1 MAIDPKSLTI
11 DYRTLLKNTS
21 ISDRVELTKSQSG
34 QQLLSTLTPSQISD
48 LFPDYYKRSNP
59 DVSGFI
65 EATARRY
72 RQTAPGAPKGVGP
85 GQEYTGKAGEAGR
98 TTDVSG
104 LGGVGISERRGRTGT
119 AQAIDP
125 VEQKLKGLGVQLPSE
140 SEALGGEQPAGGVL
154 GQLIQRGESRG
165 YNDYNRGNAGDK
177 GPAIDFSQYT
187 LKEVM
192 QMQGQ
197 GKVFAVGK
205 YQIIPDTMRNIVNSN
220 YDLNE
225 KFTPELQERLYRE
238 GLIKNKRPE
247 IYNYL
252 TGKSD
257 NLEAAQKAMA
267 NEWAA
272 VGHPDFGGRSRY
284 QGQAGNR
291 ASISVDESAKALQ
304 KQREVIAKYRAQGMS
319 EADAYNSGM
328 GVALP
333 DNTSAT
339 AKPVLREGVPPEIA
353 DKVSRLPSAQRDR
366 WITGINKI
374 IDEKYGGNAQ
384 TFGQAFQDM
393 NKVSTTAVGA
403 PATELNLK
411 RPDYWKGTITM
422 EGLKYNFGTGAP
434 GATGE
439 EWKGGSVPKGL
450 FDIRPGLHSGQNP
463 NYRQNS
469 FYVEDMFDPKW
480 GRKRVGVLFH
490 SAADLDNMYTAGC
503 LGVSR
508 DQWPQFRAHMLD
520 MMKRNGPLQVHVDAT
535 GNATVFPKG
544 NPPPE
549 LRREVAQTG
558 QPINP
563 SDFSASELRQGANN
577 PETLNVDNQ
586 NLHPTLGIP
595 LSRTLESGQKANLE
609 VLDESKKTYRY
620 VPETNTTTSTPQT
633 AAPQQTQ
640 IPAAQAPAPAQ
651 KPYPGFTWNDGTPG
665 QELGKVYTKLGRDK
679 LIEKLKENGAWDS
692 IPDASKRHIQNSDNI
707 DLGKHVFP
715 HIWPNL
721 TDEQKVK
728 IEEESNLKFNKPQKQ
743 SEATAAPEQTA
754 AADVT
759 LEPTDTAA
767 LGDEFTVNDPSN
779 ITATPI
785 SDRRDTGGREN
796 MRLYAENKT
805 IDINANEGMSYNS
818 DTNKLKITPEFRN
831 RPEQLA
837 EQRREQTRQEEARQ
851 NMAQRPGQQPV
862 GPHTSPQTNQR
873 SDLWGHEKSLAPIS
887 HFNTDAFQRMVGV
900 NEKFG
905 FGDHYG
911 YAGINS

>member
-34 QQLLSTLTPSQISD
+34 QKLLSTLTPSQISD

-291 ASISVDESAKALQ
+291 ASISVDEAAKALQ

-577 PETLNVDNQ
+577 PEALQ
-586 NLHPTLGIP
+586 A
-595 LSRTLESGQKANLE
+595 SEQK
-609 VLDESKKTYRY
+609 
-620 VPETNTTTSTPQT
+620 
-633 AAPQQTQ
+633 AAPQQDQPATTATPAQ
-640 IPAAQAPAPAQ
+640 QQTPTRTEIPAAQAPAQ
-651 KPYPGFTWNDGTPG
+651 TKPKY
-665 QELGKVYTKLGRDK
+665 VYDEKKLDEQVNK
-679 LIEKLKENGAWDS
+679 IYDN
-692 IPDASKRHIQNSDNI
+692 PDMIVNNI
-707 DLGKHVFP
+707 DKFVKHDESWTEPKDKTGWERFDFIDDSGKPFQFMNQNHKW
-715 HIWPNL
+715 IKEAGYSYPNYNMPKDAAEL
-721 TDEQKVK
+721 YPLPNPID
-728 IEEESNLKFNKPQKQ
+728 SLK
-743 SEATAAPEQTA
+743 
-754 AADVT
+754 T
-759 LEPTDTAA
+759 L
-767 LGDEFTVNDPSN
+767 
-779 ITATPI
+779 
-785 SDRRDTGGREN
+785 
-796 MRLYAENKT
+796 
-805 IDINANEGMSYNS
+805 MS
-818 DTNKLKITPEFRN
+818 
-831 RPEQLA
+831 
-837 EQRREQTRQEEARQ
+837 
-851 NMAQRPGQQPV
+851 
-862 GPHTSPQTNQR
+862 
-873 SDLWGHEKSLAPIS
+873 
-887 HFNTDAFQRMVGV
+887 
-900 NEKFG
+900 
-905 FGDHYG
+905 
-911 YAGINS
+911 